1 MKAAIYVYDKYT
13 DRNFSYI
20 LENVVYVGKILDTIN
35 INYIKD
41 GRPVMLSCKE
51 NEVKIII
58 EN

>member
-1 MKAAIYVYDKYT
+1 MKTTVYGYNNYNDSK
-13 DRNFSYI
+13 FSYI

-41 GRPVMLSCKE
+41 GIPVMLSYKE